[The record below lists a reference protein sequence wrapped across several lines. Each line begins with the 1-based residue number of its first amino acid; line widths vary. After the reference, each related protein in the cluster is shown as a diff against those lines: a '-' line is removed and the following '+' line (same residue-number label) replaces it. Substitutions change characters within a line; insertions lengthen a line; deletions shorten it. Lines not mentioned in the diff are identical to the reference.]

1 MDEIYGQPNILSF
14 RDYIVTYN
22 KLSQYVI
29 TLLNNY
35 IVMWHNFKISN
46 NNNKSSMWVPII
58 YHAGPRLALDLGH
71 MAPKVNLSHMV
82 PRVALGHM
90 ARMLDL
96 GHNENLYIGYIIEM
110 EDKQHGINILITT

>member
-1 MDEIYGQPNILSF
+1 
-14 RDYIVTYN
+14 
-22 KLSQYVI
+22 
-29 TLLNNY
+29 
-35 IVMWHNFKISN
+35 MWHNFKISN
-46 NNNKSSMWVPII
+46 NNNNKSSTWVPIT
-58 YHAGPRLALDLGH
+58 YLAGPRLTLDLRH

-82 PRVALGHM
+82 PRAALGHM